1 MPHKS
6 SRRPALAP
14 VHEPLRADVG
24 YLGDLLGGVL
34 RDQEGDAL
42 FAAVEGARLAAI
54 RRRERN
60 EPLDPLR
67 EALSGLDVAGAA
79 SLVRSFSVYF
89 SLTNLAEQVHR
100 IRRRRD
106 YQIEGAPQPGSL
118 DAVFASFAAADRAR
132 VQDVLER
139 LRIVPVL
146 TSHPTEAT
154 RRTILKKEQRI
165 ARALVDRIEH
175 TRRTPSE
182 DRRIT
187 ERIRNEIGLIWQTA
201 EQASTRPTVA
211 DEVEHV
217 LFFLTEVI
225 YRIVPP
231 FHETLE
237 AAASRCLGGGPEAS
251 LPRPVIRFGSWVGGD
266 MDGNPNVGA
275 DTLHA
280 TLARQ
285 RQLIL
290 QRYRTEVR
298 RLFEH
303 LSQSEIRVAVSEEVV
318 ERGRSY
324 RNRFP
329 DPAKRIPA
337 RYEDMPY
344 RTLLWMVWHRLGATA
359 GGTAAGYRGPP
370 ELVEDLECIERSL
383 TENRGAGAGRAL
395 VRRLLVRVRT
405 FGFHLATLDL
415 RQDAGLHRDVI
426 GRLLG
431 DPEFPH
437 RSLRARTEAL
447 EAALA
452 ASVKTAGGDDHET
465 VARTLKVF
473 RAIGEAHDRYGEDA
487 LGPFIISMAQGPDD
501 VLAVLLLARTAGLAR
516 AGVTVPLDVAPLFE
530 TVDDLEQG
538 HRTLASMLAHPIY
551 REHLRARGDRQTV
564 MLGYSDSA
572 KISGVGASRWA
583 LYRAQ
588 ELLLHVA
595 KEHGVH
601 LEFFH
606 GRGGTIAR
614 GGSKPRAA
622 ILAGPPGATRGRLRT
637 TEQGEIING
646 KFGLRG
652 IAERTLELTAGAV
665 VEATVRGPE
674 RNPYPTPWREAME
687 TVAGASRKAWNALV
701 HEDPRFVPYF
711 RSATPVDVIERLAIG
726 SRPASRRSGNGIEN
740 LRAIPWVF
748 AWTQNRHI
756 LPGWYGLGAGLEA
769 AEDAYGPELLREMAG
784 GWPFFA
790 NLLADASMAMGKA
803 DLDIASAYA
812 DLAGGDVR
820 PLYDEIA
827 AAFRDTRDRI
837 LRVREETALLDREP
851 LLQEI
856 IRLRNPYVDP
866 MSLIQVDLLRR
877 WRAAGRDDEALERAL
892 FDTVRGIARGLR
904 NTG

>member
-1 MPHKS
+1 
-6 SRRPALAP
+6 
-14 VHEPLRADVG
+14 
-24 YLGDLLGGVL
+24 
-34 RDQEGDAL
+34 
-42 FAAVEGARLAAI
+42 
-54 RRRERN
+54 
-60 EPLDPLR
+60 
-67 EALSGLDVAGAA
+67 
-79 SLVRSFSVYF
+79 
-89 SLTNLAEQVHR
+89 
-100 IRRRRD
+100 
-106 YQIEGAPQPGSL
+106 
-118 DAVFASFAAADRAR
+118 
-132 VQDVLER
+132 
-139 LRIVPVL
+139 
-146 TSHPTEAT
+146 
-154 RRTILKKEQRI
+154 
-165 ARALVDRIEH
+165 
-175 TRRTPSE
+175 
-182 DRRIT
+182 
-187 ERIRNEIGLIWQTA
+187 
-201 EQASTRPTVA
+201 
-211 DEVEHV
+211 
-217 LFFLTEVI
+217 
-225 YRIVPP
+225 
-231 FHETLE
+231 
-237 AAASRCLGGGPEAS
+237 
-251 LPRPVIRFGSWVGGD
+251 
-266 MDGNPNVGA
+266 
-275 DTLHA
+275 
-280 TLARQ
+280 
-285 RQLIL
+285 
-290 QRYRTEVR
+290 
-298 RLFEH
+298 
-303 LSQSEIRVAVSEEVV
+303 
-318 ERGRSY
+318 
-324 RNRFP
+324 
-329 DPAKRIPA
+329 
-337 RYEDMPY
+337 
-344 RTLLWMVWHRLGATA
+344 
-359 GGTAAGYRGPP
+359 
-370 ELVEDLECIERSL
+370 
-383 TENRGAGAGRAL
+383 
-395 VRRLLVRVRT
+395 
-405 FGFHLATLDL
+405 
-415 RQDAGLHRDVI
+415 
-426 GRLLG
+426 
-431 DPEFPH
+431 
-437 RSLRARTEAL
+437 
-447 EAALA
+447 
-452 ASVKTAGGDDHET
+452 
-465 VARTLKVF
+465 
-473 RAIGEAHDRYGEDA
+473 
-487 LGPFIISMAQGPDD
+487 
-501 VLAVLLLARTAGLAR
+501 
-516 AGVTVPLDVAPLFE
+516 
-530 TVDDLEQG
+530 
-538 HRTLASMLAHPIY
+538 
-551 REHLRARGDRQTV
+551 
-564 MLGYSDSA
+564 
-572 KISGVGASRWA
+572 VGASRWA